1 MQQTREHASFKVNT
15 KKALDSNQRKTDRIS
30 QMSQQEI
37 MIEQKKREIQAKLE
51 AKRRQINQEQK
62 EKKPTLPPA
71 PPKDAPKSG
80 INLFSNDGS
89 FLNQFKQLNDKKQD
103 SKFKTFQKYKD
114 KERERKKEEEK
125 DKEPESDIK
134 EEEENNTE
142 KGSEPSEKEDNSQ
155 PTPPSETLIKPPFN
169 PDQFLPFEHP
179 ITGSFDTSFTS
190 NPPPS
195 FHHFDHNMP
204 PPNMDG
210 RRPSLLGPP
219 PQISPLMTEFHPP
232 PLMNFPPQSAENM
245 AFNAHPQLSGM
256 DASIPPP
263 THIITSTVTQEIS
276 HSSSLP
282 PLIQQSLSM
291 VPPPS
296 VSDITTSTE
305 PDTLS
310 VSGPTLQSVQAPT
323 HIFTTSASDQLLTA
337 PPPNQVLLNVPPPQ
351 ILPQTQIVLTPQ
363 DQNVLVSA
371 PTSIITTVTIPPPV
385 LTQQNINHAAPNLIN
400 MRPQGLP
407 APTVELTSIPPPNPI
422 QVQNIPQPEPLNTLN
437 IPPPAP
443 LQVSTI
449 PTPTSLQLNEIPN
462 PKPIDI
468 MAIPTPTEND
478 DRNFMKNVPPPNKTV
493 PPPSLGDVNFMRGP
507 PQQGPLPQG
516 AQPISSS
523 PLTQNAT
530 PPQPSRI
537 PSLMSQRVLPPPG
550 MGINVPPPS
559 IMHPPPPI
567 RDVSQPPP
575 NMIPP
580 GPPPMINVSVP
591 PPMIPP
597 PAVVPPPMDDF
608 NDELRG
614 GSLANAEFEA
624 MSNLA
629 RMVAECGPS
638 VEDVVRQK
646 KNRDPDLW
654 FLFHKDSA
662 AYRQYASL
670 VEQYRKEREA
680 MESMDEK
687 MEIKPDPSEIYEPE
701 MALEDD
707 EVELDNKVE
716 IKQELKQEDD
726 STRESR
732 RERKRKSRW
741 GEKDL
746 DVKGPVILPVLVPP
760 VNTALPPVPGSSS
773 LLSRLTRNDPGLLQY
788 AVQSYGS
795 TNLSD
800 EDWKKAEENYKVHL
814 LYQDMLKKRE
824 EVERLQAQGKNKYEY
839 DSDEETDGGTWEHKL
854 REKEMLA
861 TERWASALTEQAEG
875 KHHIGDFL
883 PPEELKRFMEKSN
896 ALKEGRQPS
905 ISDYKEFK
913 IKEDNVGFKMLQKLG
928 WSEGQGLGQ
937 NNAGIVEPV
946 NK

>member
-422 QVQNIPQPEPLNTLN
+422 
-437 IPPPAP
+437 
-443 LQVSTI
+443 
-449 PTPTSLQLNEIPN
+449 
-462 PKPIDI
+462 
-468 MAIPTPTEND
+468 
-478 DRNFMKNVPPPNKTV
+478 
-493 PPPSLGDVNFMRGP
+493 
-507 PQQGPLPQG
+507 
-516 AQPISSS
+516 QPISSS

-946 NK
+946 NKGAPRENTQGLGLNLGEATEGEDEYDSYRKRMMLAYRFRPNPLNNPRRPYY